1 MEIQASYTELSKKYQ
16 IEIRRLHPEE
26 NNCKAFTISGPQDVY
41 NLLRDSEWLD
51 REVFYCM
58 HLNTRNQVLS
68 LEEISKGTLNAAIVH
83 PREVYKAVILRSAS
97 GIILAHNH
105 PSGDPAPSR
114 DDLVLTQRLKDAGE
128 LIGIPVLDHI
138 IIGHDK
144 YYSLREHDV
153 F

>member
-1 MEIQASYTELSKKYQ
+1 
-16 IEIRRLHPEE
+16 
-26 NNCKAFTISGPQDVY
+26 
-41 NLLRDSEWLD
+41 
-51 REVFYCM
+51 M

>member
-1 MEIQASYTELSKKYQ
+1 
-16 IEIRRLHPEE
+16 LHPEE